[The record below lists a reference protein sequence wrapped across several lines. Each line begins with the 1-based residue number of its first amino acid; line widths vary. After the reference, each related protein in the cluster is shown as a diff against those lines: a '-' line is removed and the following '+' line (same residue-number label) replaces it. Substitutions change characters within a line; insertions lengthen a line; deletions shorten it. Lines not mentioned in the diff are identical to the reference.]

1 MNNHGYQVHVLRPAE
16 RDYFQILD
24 YLIEKSPNAAEKFE
38 EKFIKILERLKR
50 SPFFGKIPN
59 YEQLRYEGYRM
70 AILDKYLVFYI
81 VQGTVVEV
89 HRIIHGARDY
99 LKILRGY

>member
-1 MNNHGYQVHVLRPAE
+1 MNNHRYQVRVLRPAE

-24 YLIEKSPNAAEKFE
+24 
-38 EKFIKILERLKR
+38 
-50 SPFFGKIPN
+50 
-59 YEQLRYEGYRM
+59 
-70 AILDKYLVFYI
+70 KYLVFYI
-81 VQGTVVEV
+81 VKDSIVEV

>member
-1 MNNHGYQVHVLRPAE
+1 MNNHRYEVRVLWPAE

-24 YLIEKSPNAAEKFE
+24 YLIEKSPKAAEKFE
-38 EKFIKILERLKR
+38 QKFVKMLERLKR

-59 YEQLRYEGYRM
+59 YEELCAEGYRM

-81 VQGTVVEV
+81 VQGSVVEV

-99 LKILRGY
+99 LNILRGY